1 MCIYTYICTCHL
13 FAGEAMVARQ
23 GRVPGLHPQRRLR
36 QDRGEDQRHLRRSP
50 RLLPA
55 NPGGHAFKF

>member
-1 MCIYTYICTCHL
+1 
-13 FAGEAMVARQ
+13 MVARQ

-55 NPGGHAFKF
+55 NPGGHAFNNFFASSWMVRTKC